1 MIHVIKPGLLTT
13 VQDLGRRGFTHLGVS
28 PGGAADSV
36 SFRIANLLVG
46 NDWNAAALEIT
57 LLGPTLEFEVA
68 ATIAIAGYGT
78 STSLPINEAF
88 EVAAGTTVAIGP
100 LSAGARAYL
109 AIRGGLSIPEVMDSC
124 STFLPAR
131 IGGLQGRAL
140 RAGDELV
147 IGKRTLAGF
156 RKLSPE
162 LAASF
167 RLHQG
172 PIRVTPSLQSDWF
185 DPETVERF
193 HQKPFT
199 VTDQSNRSGLRLAG
213 ETILAPHRGELL
225 TQGIALGAVQVPP
238 DGQPII
244 LFVDQQTTGGYPKI
258 ANVIAADLP
267 RVGQLRPGDEIRF
280 QPVKIPEA
288 IELLRQQERAL
299 REAFALGDSHAPDDD
314 RS

>member
-1 MIHVIKPGLLTT
+1 MIRVIKPGLLTT
-13 VQDLGRRGFTHLGVS
+13 VQDLGRRGFAHLGVS
-28 PGGAADSV
+28 PGGAADCV
-36 SFRIANLLVG
+36 SFRIANLLAG
-46 NDWNAAALEIT
+46 NDSNAPALEIT

-68 ATIAIAGYGT
+68 ATIAISGYGT
-78 STSLPINEAF
+78 SASSSLPINEAF
-88 EVAAGTTVAIGP
+88 EVAAGTTVAVGP

-109 AIRGGLSIPEVMDSC
+109 AVHGGLAIPEVMHSC
-124 STFLPAR
+124 STFLPAK

-147 IGKRTLAGF
+147 IGKRMQGSP
-156 RKLSPE
+156 RRLSPL
-162 LAASF
+162 LAA
-167 RLHQG
+167 RLRPHSG

-185 DPETVERF
+185 DQETLGRF
-193 HQKPFT
+193 HQQAFS

-213 ETILAPHRGELL
+213 GPILRTAGGELL
-225 TQGIALGAVQVPP
+225 TEGIALGAVQVPP

-267 RVGQLRPGDEIRF
+267 RIGQLRPRDEVRF

-299 REAFALGDSHAPDDD
+299 REAFAL
-314 RS
+314 